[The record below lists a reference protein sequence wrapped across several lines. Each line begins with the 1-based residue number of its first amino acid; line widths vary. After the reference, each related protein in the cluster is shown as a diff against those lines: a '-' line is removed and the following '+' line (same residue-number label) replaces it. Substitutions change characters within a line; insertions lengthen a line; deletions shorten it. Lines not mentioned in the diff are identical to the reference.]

1 MPPFPS
7 RSKRQPSTTSIPPTP
22 EPRGTPV
29 TLQIYDLLPPS
40 RLSTLLYTIGTSLHH
55 SALLINDLE
64 YAYGGHSVPHK
75 TGVWSSPPGT
85 VPPGGTFRCSVL
97 QGHTTKSKPEIEAVI
112 RDVSAKFS
120 GTKYNLLTQNCNH
133 FTSALSTALLNKPTP
148 SWVNRA
154 AGIGVAL
161 PCMVPREWVQ
171 PPGVEDVE
179 GELVDNEGRE
189 GYREE
194 SDDERAAMLDFDRGR
209 RRVGNRAGMKGTPP
223 ARVVRVR
230 VTGKEDGG
238 GGESVGLPRRFSL
251 GG

>member
-1 MPPFPS
+1 MSPFPS
-7 RSKRQPSTTSIPPTP
+7 RSKRQPSVASIPTT

-40 RLSTLLYTIGTSLHH
+40 RLSTILYTIGTSLHH
-55 SALLINDLE
+55 SAVLLNDLE

-97 QGHTTKSKPEIEAVI
+97 QGYTTKSKDEIDALI
-112 RDVSAKFS
+112 RDISAKFL
-120 GTKYNLLTQNCNH
+120 GTKYNLLTNNCNH
-133 FTSALSTALLNKPTP
+133 FTSALCTALLNKPTP

-161 PCMVPREWVQ
+161 PCIVPREWVQ
-171 PPGVEDVE
+171 PPGVDDVE
-179 GELVDNEGRE
+179 GDLVEDGE
-189 GYREE
+189 YREE
-194 SDDERAAMLDFDRGR
+194 SDDERAAMLDFDRER
-209 RRVGNRAGMKGTPP
+209 QRVGKGTGQKGTPP

-230 VTGKEDGG
+230 VTGKEDGVG
-238 GGESVGLPRRFSL
+238 RDSVGLPRRFSL